1 MPYCSTWAVCGCP
14 RNSTGCLSA
23 RTELADLSV
32 VVEDLMEGYA
42 DAVARQ
48 PIFNDTTRPDLGDPR
63 KMSTAAYRDLE
74 NLPAR
79 AIGELFNG

>member
-1 MPYCSTWAVCGCP
+1 
-14 RNSTGCLSA
+14 
-23 RTELADLSV
+23 
-32 VVEDLMEGYA
+32 MEGYA

-63 KMSTAAYRDLE
+63 NQRRPRGEPAMSTAAYRDLE